1 MFNKKTLLTL
11 FAAVSIM
18 GTATWLSRFK
28 APQQAKVQTIYI
40 SQNSQVPE
48 LSCYPERYNKPDQ
61 LNKFAFNGAVYYEVH
76 ARSKDES
83 QTSIF
88 EPQNSPFAI
97 FYFRTKLGECK
108 FLNADSQIGSR
119 LLYMPKPVALHFS
132 KLQFQP
138 FFEDCLKK
146 NANSLNPKQH
156 CNKSFE
162 KFINTPKEETS
173 EGTEFFYPEDIEVLN
188 KMGIRTD
195 KVQVITTPSDF
206 EQLERRRFEEYS
218 NPKSVEEK

>member
-1 MFNKKTLLTL
+1 MFNKKALLIL
-11 FAAVSIM
+11 FVAASSLGV
-18 GTATWLSRFK
+18 ATWLSLFK

-76 ARSKDES
+76 ARLKDES
-83 QTSIF
+83 QTSTF
-88 EPQNSPFAI
+88 ESQDSPFAI

-146 NANSLNPKQH
+146 NANSSNPKQH

-162 KFINTPKEETS
+162 ESLNAPSEVSS
-173 EGTEFFYPEDIEVLN
+173 EGTDFLYPEDIEVLN
-188 KMGIRTD
+188 EMGIRTD
-195 KVQVITTPSDF
+195 NVQVITKPSDF
-206 EQLERRRFEEYS
+206 EKFRHRQIEGQQR
-218 NPKSVEEK
+218 

>member
-1 MFNKKTLLTL
+1 MFNKKILITL
-11 FAAVSIM
+11 FAATSIL
-18 GTATWLSRFK
+18 GVATWLSLFK

-61 LNKFAFNGAVYYEVH
+61 LNKFTFDGAVYYEVH
-76 ARSKDES
+76 ARLKEVAKEAA
-83 QTSIF
+83 F
-88 EPQNSPFAI
+88 KI

-108 FLNADSQIGSR
+108 FLNPHDQIGSR

-146 NANSLNPKQH
+146 NANSSNPNQY

-162 KFINTPKEETS
+162 KFINAPKEETS
-173 EGTEFFYPEDIEVLN
+173 EGTDFFYPEDIEVLN
-188 KMGIRTD
+188 KRGIRTD

-206 EQLERRRFEEYS
+206 EQLERRRFEQYS
-218 NPKSVEEK
+218 NPKSVKEK